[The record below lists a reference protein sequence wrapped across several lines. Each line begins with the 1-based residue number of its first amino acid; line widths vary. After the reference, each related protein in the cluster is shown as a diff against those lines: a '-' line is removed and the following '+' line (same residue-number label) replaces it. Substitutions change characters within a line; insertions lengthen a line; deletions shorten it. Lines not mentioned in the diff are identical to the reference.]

1 MDRQVTQRVGKHGK
15 ARKRDAK
22 ETHLPENITPVKQKP
37 AKELRPMLGAILL
50 GLVLFIAAVVAWCYY
65 TVSLRKAERLKTELM
80 DLRADGFVIRNQHG
94 EVVFRLAFRSGS
106 LDLESCSKEGE
117 ILSCTRSGRGPLN
130 FFIQTVKP
138 KDTVICY
145 RVRWE
150 ELAAGPA
157 VEHTMFWEDAHWYGG
172 SEMSTQHWPIRLA
185 GYQEPVP
192 YVTSDVYS
200 FRDSFGGIL
209 ERYWLSSK
217 AAAIKINDSVP
228 FHLGFNATERTLFFQ
243 ARYKD
248 SPYKPPPGQQP
259 FPELSYRVCVGSDVT
274 SIHKYMVRRYFNKP
288 SKIPAE
294 NAFRYPI
301 WSTWAL
307 YKKDI
312 DQDKVM
318 HFARNIKKYRFNCS
332 HIEIDDTYTQAYG
345 DFDFDP
351 VKFPNVTEMFA
362 KLREDGFKVTLW
374 THPFIN
380 YNSSNFG
387 VGIERQLFI
396 KEPSGRLPAMV
407 EWWNGIGAILDFTN
421 PAARDW
427 FQSHLRQ
434 LRHKYGISS
443 FKFDAGETSYL
454 PKQFSTFRP
463 LSDPS
468 IWSRRYTEMA
478 IPFYEL
484 AEVRVGYQ
492 SQNISCFFR
501 IIDRDSVWGYE
512 LGLKSL
518 IPTVLTISMLG
529 YPFVLPDMIGG
540 NFLPNK
546 TDGAVEIP
554 DRELYIR
561 WLELSAFMPSM
572 QFSIPPW
579 LYDKEVVEIAQKFTE
594 LHESLVAPLLL
605 ELAGEVT
612 DTGDPIIR
620 PIWWISPCDEA
631 THRIDSQFLIGDTL
645 MVAPVLEMGKQE
657 RDVYLPAGKWR
668 SYKGELFEKTP
679 VLLTDYPVD
688 LDEVAYFLWVS

>member
-1 MDRQVTQRVGKHGK
+1 MYTF
-15 ARKRDAK
+15 
-22 ETHLPENITPVKQKP
+22 LPENFTPVKQKP
-37 AKELRPMLGAILL
+37 SKELRPMLGAILL
-50 GLVLFIAAVVAWCYY
+50 GLILFIAAVVAWCYY

-117 ILSCTRSGRGPLN
+117 ILSCTRSSRGPLN

-138 KDTVICY
+138 KDTVMCY

-228 FHLGFNATERTLFFQ
+228 FHLGFNATERALFFQ

-248 SPYKPPPGQQP
+248 SPYKPPPGQPP

-288 SKIPAE
+288 SKIPA
-294 NAFRYPI
+294 
-301 WSTWAL
+301 
-307 YKKDI
+307 
-312 DQDKVM
+312 
-318 HFARNIKKYRFNCS
+318 
-332 HIEIDDTYTQAYG
+332 
-345 DFDFDP
+345 
-351 VKFPNVTEMFA
+351 
-362 KLREDGFKVTLW
+362 
-374 THPFIN
+374 
-380 YNSSNFG
+380 
-387 VGIERQLFI
+387 
-396 KEPSGRLPAMV
+396 
-407 EWWNGIGAILDFTN
+407 
-421 PAARDW
+421 RDW
-427 FQSHLRQ
+427 FQSHLRR

-529 YPFVLPDMIGG
+529 YPFISADMIGG
-540 NFLPNK
+540 NFFPNK
-546 TDGAVEIP
+546 TNGAVEIP
-554 DRELYIR
+554 DRELYVR

-620 PIWWISPCDEA
+620 PIWWISPRDEA